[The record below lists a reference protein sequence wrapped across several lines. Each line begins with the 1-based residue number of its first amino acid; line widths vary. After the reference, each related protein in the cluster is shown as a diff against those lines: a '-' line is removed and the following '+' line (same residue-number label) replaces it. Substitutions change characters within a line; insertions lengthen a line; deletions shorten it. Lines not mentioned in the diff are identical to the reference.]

1 MTTLYLALL
10 RLGKAIY
17 RAWEDQEFRAL
28 VGLMIIMT
36 CSGAIFYAQH
46 EGWSYI
52 DALYFCVMT
61 MSTIGYGDLTP
72 TTDVSKI
79 FTIIYAFIT
88 IGLFVASGTK
98 LVQAMVAKPHKSRG
112 KNPRRHYEGDQK

>member
-1 MTTLYLALL
+1 MTTLYFALL

-17 RAWEDQEFRAL
+17 RAWEDQEFRVL

-36 CSGAIFYAQH
+36 CSGAVFYAQH
-46 EGWSYI
+46 EGWSYV
-52 DALYFCVMT
+52 DAVYFCVMT

-79 FTIIYAFIT
+79 FTIVYSFIT
-88 IGLFVASGTK
+88 IGLFVATGTK
-98 LVQAMVAKPHKSRG
+98 LVQAMVARPRRSRG
-112 KNPRRHYEGDQK
+112 KNHHADT